1 MNDINDTLPGLM
13 RRATENLE
21 PASTDLVER
30 GIRRGA
36 AQRRHRTILQA
47 AAGVTAVVATA
58 AVVVTGTQV
67 FGGQAQ
73 KSPAAGPPTAAAT
86 TATSTAR
93 SPAAKPVTKAET
105 LQTLVRLLP
114 ARLKVK
120 SSQTWGE
127 AGFNGASVVVDDGQ
141 GAALI
146 SVALSAPGMDGTCYN
161 PSPGSCVARPEG
173 SKLTVEE
180 NSPTYDKDNN
190 PGGVLRN
197 WVNVIRKGGGG
208 ISLLSFNAVQEK
220 QTEHTRK
227 LPVLTVAEQ
236 TVIADSDQWRFPP
249 AQPRPTGGP
258 SKPEPKDPG
267 AGKAAVPVQ
276 QTLQTLKSVLP
287 KGSQLTKPETWGG
300 GTNGYNGAAY
310 VTNDGHGASRI
321 EVLVRY
327 AEPLKKCTAERG
339 TTFCK
344 VRKDGSVVGW
354 SKDEVE
360 YADARQDKYGVLHN
374 SVTISYPD
382 GRTID
387 LTSYNGPQQKGVKH
401 TRAKA
406 PYSTDQ
412 LIEMAGNAG
421 WKFPGSGK

>member
-21 PASTDLVER
+21 PTSTDLVER

-73 KSPAAGPPTAAAT
+73 KSPAAGPPTAVAT
-86 TATSTAR
+86 TATSTAN
-93 SPAAKPVTKAET
+93 SPATKPVTKAET
-105 LQTLVRLLP
+105 LQTLVKLLP

-120 SSQTWGE
+120 SSQTWGD

-146 SVALSAPGMDGTCYN
+146 SLALSAPGMDGTCYD
-161 PSPGSCVARPEG
+161 PQPGSCVRRPDG
-173 SKLTVEE
+173 SKLTVEK
-180 NSPTYDKDNN
+180 NSPTYEKDNN

-197 WVNVIRKGGGG
+197 SVNVIRKGGGG

-220 QTEHTRK
+220 QTEHTRT

-258 SKPEPKDPG
+258 SKPDPKDPG

-276 QTLQTLKSVLP
+276 QTLQTLRSLLP

-310 VTNDGHGASRI
+310 VTDDGRGAARI

-327 AEPLKKCTAERG
+327 AEPLKKCPAERG
-339 TTFCK
+339 TASCK
-344 VRKDGSVVGW
+344 VLANGAVVGW
-354 SKDEVE
+354 SKDEAE
-360 YADARQDKYGVLHN
+360 YADARQDKDGVLHN
-374 SVTISYPD
+374 TVTITYPD
-382 GRTID
+382 GRNID

-412 LIEMAGNAG
+412 LIELAGNAG
-421 WKFPGSGK
+421 WKFPGTGK